1 MSDLLISAITY
12 GHALKRWTDGC
23 DLWTNNGRPVRTIL
37 ATNVLG
43 PIDAVIVY
51 RFFALHALAVLLP
64 TRSRARRQ
72 LPIEPGL
79 RQGPFTLD
87 RRRRDAE
94 RFGRLV
100 DVEPSEESQLHD
112 PTLPVID

>member
-79 RQGPFTLD
+79 RQGPLALHS
-87 RRRRDAE
+87 RWRNAE

-100 DVEPSEESQLHD
+100 DVEPRKESQLHD
-112 PTLPVID
+112 PTLTVID